1 MSKPDKREEMKMRTL
16 AQAQAIKAQSAD
28 VDLMKRFDSV
38 EERMGPRP
46 TAPVQP
52 TDSPAQT
59 STKYIDPD
67 EVKARAKSVRG
78 ISKDHVVD
86 LMFSIAAVGCIHF
99 PVVDE
104 SDTLLAGEHRLEA
117 IKLLR
122 ELANASIADLT
133 SRFEYLMQ
141 GEDGVTADDL
151 MSITNG
157 YSRHFPHGM
166 PVHVMRTNGLAD
178 DDLRR
183 SIEIV
188 ENEKRRDFSR
198 EDLMG
203 IVTRLK
209 EAGYTSKA
217 GNPQPGQ
224 LNLNHEVGRIIGK
237 SRATVFRT
245 LAKLSNPEPTVTAR
259 TPPSK
264 SGQDHARYASETLQT
279 KVQIK
284 ESPKGDAAEA
294 GTIVIHYLSFRHR
307 AELLRT
313 LGLKKEE

>member
-1 MSKPDKREEMKMRTL
+1 MSKSTDRELMKQRTL
-16 AQAQAIKAQSAD
+16 AQAQAIKVKSAD
-28 VDLMKRFDSV
+28 VDLMTRFNAV
-38 EERMGPRP
+38 EERMGPKP
-46 TAPVQP
+46 TTPVQP
-52 TDSPAQT
+52 SDSSAQT
-59 STKYIDPD
+59 STKFIDPD

-122 ELANASIADLT
+122 ELANAPIEDLKT
-133 SRFEYLMQ
+133 RFAGHVEL
-141 GEDGVTADDL
+141 GATADDL
-151 MSITNG
+151 LSVATG

-209 EAGYTSKA
+209 EAGYVSKP
-217 GNPQPGQ
+217 GIPQPGH

-245 LAKLSNPEPTVTAR
+245 LAKLSDPEPTVTAR